1 MPVSPVDRLENRPR
15 SFIPIIG
22 LDPVI
27 FLAPRSARRANLA
40 SRNFSRLP
48 PDFRAPVSTHPFHG
62 SLWKRF
68 DYSLIL
74 LELIRTDLIILDR
87 FLFPLVE
94 SKRASNRTKRTLSPF
109 VIEEGKDETSGGG
122 NGLVT
127 REDTREKLRADLPE
141 SCSLE
146 NKHRAAQQILLSL
159 RREGNRE
166 REREGK
172 GGS

>member
-1 MPVSPVDRLENRPR
+1 MR
-15 SFIPIIG
+15 
-22 LDPVI
+22 
-27 FLAPRSARRANLA
+27 
-40 SRNFSRLP
+40 
-48 PDFRAPVSTHPFHG
+48 
-62 SLWKRF
+62 
-68 DYSLIL
+68 
-74 LELIRTDLIILDR
+74 
-87 FLFPLVE
+87 
-94 SKRASNRTKRTLSPF
+94 RTLSPF

-166 REREGK
+166 REGK

>member
-27 FLAPRSARRANLA
+27 FLAPYSARRANLA

-48 PDFRAPVSTHPFHG
+48 PDFRVPVSTHPFHG
-62 SLWKRF
+62 SSTIPN
-68 DYSLIL
+68 YSLIL

-166 REREGK
+166 REGK